1 MKRRKDYL
9 CTPVAE
15 GILTFLVIPAKNEI
29 LTENTENGDV
39 LIWKWRHPPP
49 QHPAMSSI
57 SKKLKDREENYSF
70 GTWTQGKILQDI
82 F

>member
-1 MKRRKDYL
+1 MAAIIFQSPSRSEKAGSYHSLSKKDHISLHLQMKRRKDYL

-39 LIWKWRHPPP
+39 LIWK
-49 QHPAMSSI
+49 
-57 SKKLKDREENYSF
+57 
-70 GTWTQGKILQDI
+70 
-82 F
+82 